1 MPVFPSSTAV
11 RRAVAT
17 AVTAAVGVLSAAACG
32 GQIAANTPASNGVN
46 FVSGNGNSTYFQAG
60 RRPAAP
66 AVSGTTL
73 SGARFS
79 LSSYRGKVVVM
90 NFWGSWCAPCRS
102 EAPTLAVLSERYQ
115 PKGVQFVG
123 VDIRDSPASAQAFVQ
138 NFGISYPNVNDQ
150 GDEIALAF
158 RGTVPPAAIPSTLV
172 IDRNGHIAG
181 RVIGQASYAS
191 LGNILAK
198 VTAGA

>member
-1 MPVFPSSTAV
+1 VPVFPSSTAV

>member
-11 RRAVAT
+11 RRAVA
-17 AVTAAVGVLSAAACG
+17 AAATAAAGVLSVAACG

-46 FVSGNGNSTYFQAG
+46 YVSGNGNSTYFKSG
-60 RRPAAP
+60 SRLAAP
-66 AVSGTTL
+66 AVSGSTL
-73 SGARFS
+73 SGARLS
-79 LSSYRGKVVVM
+79 LSSYRGKVVVI

-102 EAPTLAVLSERYQ
+102 EAPTLAVLSEQYR

-123 VDIRDSPASAQAFVQ
+123 VDIRDSPASAQAFMQ
-138 NFGISYPNVNDQ
+138 NFGISYPSLNDQ

-172 IDRNGHIAG
+172 IDRNGLIAG
-181 RVIGQASYAS
+181 RVIGQANYAS

>member
-17 AVTAAVGVLSAAACG
+17 AVTAAVGVLSVAACG

-46 FVSGNGNSTYFQAG
+46 FVSGNGNSTYFKAG
-60 RRPAAP
+60 SRLVAP
-66 AVSGTTL
+66 AISGSTL

-79 LSSYRGKVVVM
+79 LSSYRGKVVVI
-90 NFWGSWCAPCRS
+90 NFWGAWCAPCRS
-102 EAPTLAVLSERYQ
+102 EAPTLAVLSEQYQ

-123 VDIRDSPASAQAFVQ
+123 VDIRDSPASAQAFMQ
-138 NFGISYPNVNDQ
+138 NFGISYPSLNDQ

-181 RVIGQASYAS
+181 RVIGQANYAS